1 MSQTQVQVQVEKEV
15 ADAVNAVVDLVAAI
29 KAKKV
34 DLGAELSFAVKLVNE
49 LPQIPAELKSDLAG
63 SLNAAAL
70 GAVKLV
76 QVLVSP

>member
-1 MSQTQVQVQVEKEV
+1 MSQAQVQVQVEQEV
-15 ADAVNAVVDLVAAI
+15 ADAIDAIISLVAAI

-34 DLGAELSFAVKLVNE
+34 DLATELSVAIRLVNK
-49 LPQIPAELKSDLAG
+49 LPQIPADLKADLPG

-76 QVLVSP
+76 QVLMA